1 MNAVVAAFNQEK
13 ALVGAFSVITNLRI
27 AFVWISSRYRLKLM
41 YNCII
46 PSAHPGHWSQAT
58 PRSQCSKQPR
68 PVVGARD
75 QLLCGHCHV
84 LSRIVTHCHA
94 IITGHG
100 HIHLCYNLYHPLYS
114 AAGARS
120 SLCAAQQL
128 GLPFIQR
135 SSVIQSCL
143 VSTSSD
149 TDRFTSLLC
158 DLRLKIT

>member
-1 MNAVVAAFNQEK
+1 MEIFP
-13 ALVGAFSVITNLRI
+13 ICC
-27 AFVWISSRYRLKLM
+27 RYRLTLM
-41 YNCII
+41 YNSII
-46 PSAHPGHWSQAT
+46 PLHTRETEARSHPAHNVQS
-58 PRSQCSKQPR
+58 SR

-84 LSRIVTHCHA
+84 LSRIVTYCHA

-100 HIHLCYNLYHPLYS
+100 HIHLCYNLYHPLYL

-120 SLCAAQQL
+120 SLCWAQQL
-128 GLPFIQR
+128 SLPFIPR
-135 SSVIQSCL
+135 SSVIPSCL

-158 DLRLKIT
+158 DLCLKIT